1 MARQKP
7 PAGQMGLFDRP
18 KKPTSK
24 TAKPKQTE
32 VRVRAH
38 TRSMPGR
45 KRK

>member
-1 MARQKP
+1 MAKKKP
-7 PAGQMGLFDRP
+7 AAGQMGLFAAA

-45 KRK
+45 RRK

>member
-7 PAGQMGLFDRP
+7 PAGQMGLFAAA

-45 KRK
+45 RRK